1 MLHIIIF
8 FISFDYNFYIRYCN
22 IINSI
27 HLFLLHVVLGGFS
40 CIIIFIWIAVSTIV
54 REIIKCSLRVVV
66 YINSKLLLVNTHQ
79 MYIRSIHCT
88 IINYNSNET
97 TSVKAIRRASF
108 IWGFL
113 ALK

>member
-1 MLHIIIF
+1 MLHI

-27 HLFLLHVVLGGFS
+27 YSFFTARGFGRVFLHY
-40 CIIIFIWIAVSTIV
+40 IIFIWIAVSTIV

>member
-1 MLHIIIF
+1 MVLQYHKFNLFIFTARGFGRVFLH
-8 FISFDYNFYIRYCN
+8 Y
-22 IINSI
+22 
-27 HLFLLHVVLGGFS
+27 
-40 CIIIFIWIAVSTIV
+40 IIFIWIAVSTIV

-108 IWGFL
+108 IWGFI
-113 ALK
+113 ALKYKLAMIQSDFR